1 MRTHLSYLAIIAA
14 FLFFGW
20 TGYKTLNKKK
30 AEIDRLES
38 NVSALIADTTEKA
51 AKLVLTKSELAQVS
65 QKAYDKVKSIE
76 DKQGGKVRE
85 IHVIKYL
92 PSSVVHDTLFLPD
105 TSTLRKIRAVEAEYN
120 WCYQPMV
127 WEFNHGCVTNVVTY
141 DPFNSGITDSLFGEV
156 SIDRYVLAQKPRW
169 IVFKPRMWNSRNWP
183 TSVRVENNC
192 GLEIKENTIF
202 EVK

>member
-1 MRTHLSYLAIIAA
+1 MRTHLSYITVIAA
-14 FLFFGW
+14 LLFFFW
-20 TGYKTLNKKK
+20 TGYKTLQKKK
-30 AEIDRLES
+30 EQIDTLQG
-38 NVSALIADTTEKA
+38 NISALIADTTEKA
-51 AKLVLTKSELAQVS
+51 AVLSLQKSELAQVS
-65 QKAYDKVKSIE
+65 PKAYDKVKSIE

-92 PSSVVHDTLFLPD
+92 PSSVVHDTVFIAPD
-105 TSTLRKIRAVEAEYN
+105 NVD
-120 WCYQPMV
+120 WCYKPMV

-192 GLEIKENTIF
+192 GIEIKENTIF
-202 EVK
+202 EIQ

>member
-1 MRTHLSYLAIIAA
+1 MRTHLSYITVIAA
-14 FLFFGW
+14 LLFFFW
-20 TGYKTLNKKK
+20 MGYKTLQKKK
-30 AEIDRLES
+30 EQIDTLQG
-38 NVSALIADTTEKA
+38 NISALIADTTEKA
-51 AKLVLTKSELAQVS
+51 SVLKLAKSELAQVS
-65 QKAYDKVKSIE
+65 PKAYDKVKSIE

-92 PSSVVHDTLFLPD
+92 PSSVVHDTVFIAQENVD
-105 TSTLRKIRAVEAEYN
+105 
-120 WCYQPMV
+120 WCCKPMV

-141 DPFNSGITDSLFGEV
+141 DPFNLGITDSLFGEV

-202 EVK
+202 EFK

>member
-1 MRTHLSYLAIIAA
+1 MRTHLAYLAIIAA

-20 TGYKTLNKKK
+20 AGYKTLNKKK
-30 AEIDRLES
+30 AEIYRLES

-65 QKAYDKVKSIE
+65 QKAYDKVKRIE

-92 PSSVVHDTLFLPD
+92 PSSVVHDTVFIENGLCCE
-105 TSTLRKIRAVEAEYN
+105 R
-120 WCYQPMV
+120 QV

-141 DPFNSGITDSLFGEV
+141 DPMNMGITDSLFGEV
-156 SIDRYVLAQKPRW
+156 SIDRYVLAQKPSFWRRLHD
-169 IVFKPRMWNSRNWP
+169 FSFFRPAKWP
-183 TSVRVENNC
+183 ASVRVENNC
-192 GLEIKENTIF
+192 GLQIKENTIF
-202 EVK
+202 EFK